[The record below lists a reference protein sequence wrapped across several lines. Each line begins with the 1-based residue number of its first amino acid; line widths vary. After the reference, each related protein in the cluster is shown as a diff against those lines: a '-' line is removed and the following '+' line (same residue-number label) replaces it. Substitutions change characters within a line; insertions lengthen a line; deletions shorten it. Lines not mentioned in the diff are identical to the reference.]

1 MYCYLRCSNSQEEM
15 KMLQNRVSKF
25 CVIGA
30 VAACVSSVAFAA
42 PATKP
47 VGRSAKSAAK
57 SAKVVDVPFCVMDQM
72 AMHKGMGA
80 TQVMGNHRMYF
91 CSAAERKQFN
101 TLPAKERQKKIT
113 AVLKKQQ
120 TANRKR

>member
-1 MYCYLRCSNSQEEM
+1 LLSEVFQFTGGK
-15 KMLQNRVSKF
+15 KMFQNRVSKL
-25 CVIGA
+25 CVLSA
-30 VAACVSSVAFAA
+30 AAACVSSVAFAA

-57 SAKVVDVPFCVMDQM
+57 STKVVDVPFCVMDQM

-80 TQVMGNHRMYF
+80 TQVVGNHRLYF
-91 CSAAERKQFN
+91 CNIAERKQFN
-101 TLPAKERQKKIT
+101 ALPAKERQKKIT

-120 TANRKR
+120 TTNKKR